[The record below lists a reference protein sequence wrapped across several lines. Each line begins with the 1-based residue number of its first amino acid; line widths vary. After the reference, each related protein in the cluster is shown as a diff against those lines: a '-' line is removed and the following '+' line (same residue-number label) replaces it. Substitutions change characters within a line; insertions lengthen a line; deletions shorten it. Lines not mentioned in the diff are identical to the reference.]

1 VLVWATGFD
10 VVNFL
15 APMDIV
21 GRDGVRIREVWG
33 PDDARA
39 YLGTVIPGAPNFFC
53 LYGPNAQ
60 FGHGGSL
67 ITIMERQMHYVMSLL
82 GQMLKGGLGSVEVR
96 QDVHDAYNERVDA
109 THEGLVWTDPG
120 MENYYR
126 NSKGRVVA
134 INPFRIVEFWALTE
148 TADLGDYRTEPAT
161 VPAPLAG

>member
-1 VLVWATGFD
+1 TA
-10 VVNFL
+10 
-15 APMDIV
+15 
-21 GRDGVRIREVWG
+21 
-33 PDDARA
+33 
-39 YLGTVIPGAPNFFC
+39 IPGAPNFFC

-82 GQMLKGGLGSVEVR
+82 RQLFDQGLGSVEVR
-96 QDVHDAYNERVDA
+96 QEVHDTYNERVDA

-134 INPFRIVEFWALTE
+134 INPFRIVEFWALTDE
-148 TADLGDYRTEPAT
+148 ADLGDYRTEPAAT
-161 VPAPLAG
+161 PAPIAG